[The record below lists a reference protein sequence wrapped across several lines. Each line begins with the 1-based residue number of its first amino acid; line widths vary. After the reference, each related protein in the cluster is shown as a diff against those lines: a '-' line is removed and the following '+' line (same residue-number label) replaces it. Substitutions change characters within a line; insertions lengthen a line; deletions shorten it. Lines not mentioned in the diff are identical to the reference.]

1 MSRSKSSTRWLQ
13 EHFND
18 PFVKRAKVE
27 GLRSRA
33 AYKLE
38 ELLQKDVHIRPG
50 MVIVDLGSA
59 PGSWSQMAATLLKGK
74 GRVVAMDILPMDPIE
89 GVDFL
94 QGDFLSDDVAKSFS
108 ALLNGAKADLVLC
121 DMAPNMSGVAMVD
134 QTRSMVQAEL
144 ALDFARVHAKPGATF
159 LIKLF
164 MGEGFDA
171 YVKELRK
178 SFANVKVKKPDA
190 SRDRSREVYALAQ
203 KMKGD

>member
-1 MSRSKSSTRWLQ
+1 MSRSRSSTRWLQ

-74 GRVVAMDILPMDPIE
+74 GRVVAMDILPMEPIL

-108 ALLNGAKADLVLC
+108 ALLSGAKADLVLC

-144 ALDFARVHAKPGATF
+144 ALDFARANAKPGATF

-178 SFANVKVKKPDA
+178 TFASVKMKKPDA

-203 KMKGD
+203 KMKGG